1 MFFKRAERFDK
12 RSRISVTEEQPELR
26 IKSGSDIEKQVKMIG
41 LTLQDLRRIISLK
54 PLVNDR
60 IEDIVNQF
68 YKNLENEPSLLQ
80 IINDNS
86 SIERLKRTLKQHI
99 SEMFNGTINDSYFE
113 KRIQIAQIHVRIGLQ
128 TKWYMCAFQDLFIS
142 LLEIAQETIL
152 TKEECVQTIRAVSKI
167 MNLEQQLVLEAYDI
181 EANRLRS
188 EAEEQKLLIRE
199 NVSNAS
205 QNLAAI
211 SEETNASFYQLNSQS
226 NKIVSLASKG
236 AALSTLAEERANNGK
251 EQLYLQNSNMSA
263 INDSIT
269 NITNDVQVLLDISKQ
284 MQEIVNIVTG
294 IADQTNLLSLN
305 AAIEAARAGEF
316 GKGFAVVAGEVRKLS
331 EETKRSVTNVSTLI
345 LNTNSQVQ
353 KLTNSLKKISEA
365 VNDGNCYMKVSEDHF
380 QQILLTM
387 QETKTQNKNI
397 ETELVSFTK
406 VLNELGNAFEEV
418 AVSADCLTT
427 LTQKLD

>member
-1 MFFKRAERFDK
+1 MFFKKLERFDNK
-12 RSRISVTEEQPELR
+12 SKPSVTEEQPEIS
-26 IKSGSDIEKQVKMIG
+26 IKRGSDIEKQIKMID
-41 LTLQDLRRIISLK
+41 LTLEDLRRIIKLK
-54 PLVNDR
+54 PLVKDR
-60 IEDIVNQF
+60 IEGIVNQF

-86 SIERLKRTLKQHI
+86 SIERLKRTLKQHLL
-99 SEMFNGTINDSYFE
+99 EMFNGTINSSYFE

-142 LLEIAQETIL
+142 LLDIVQENIL
-152 TKEECVQTIRAVSKI
+152 NKEEFVQTIRAVSKI
-167 MNLEQQLVLEAYDI
+167 MNLEQQLVLEAYDN
-181 EANRLRS
+181 ETNRLRR
-188 EAEEQKLLIRE
+188 EVEEQRLLIRE

-226 NKIVSLASKG
+226 EKIVSLASEG

-251 EQLYLQNSNMSA
+251 KQLYLQNANMSTINDA
-263 INDSIT
+263 IND
-269 NITNDVQVLLDISKQ
+269 ITNDVQILLDITKQ

-294 IADQTNLLSLN
+294 IANQTNLLSLN

-316 GKGFAVVAGEVRKLS
+316 GKGFAVVAGEVRNLS
-331 EETKRSVTNVSTLI
+331 EETKRSVTNVLTLI
-345 LNTNSQVQ
+345 LNTNSQVE
-353 KLTNSLKKISEA
+353 KLTGSLKKISEA
-365 VNDGNCYMKVSEDHF
+365 VNDGNRYMTVTEDHF

-387 QETKTQNKNI
+387 QETKTYNENI
-397 ETELVSFTK
+397 EAELVSFTN
-406 VLNELGNAFEEV
+406 VLNELGKAFEEV
-418 AVSADCLTT
+418 AVSADSLTM